1 MTSAAR
7 GRVVSGVDKPWR
19 DAIRLAANRPGE
31 DGRKKLALIAEKVV
45 DAAVE
50 GDLVAAK
57 EVGDRLDGKAMQPI
71 QHNDAPF
78 NPDSM
83 SDEELAAIASGRG
96 KRAAPS
102 PEDTTKLH

>member
-1 MTSAAR
+1 MTKAAR

-57 EVGDRLDGKAMQPI
+57 EVGDRLDGKAMQPVL
-71 QHNDAPF
+71 HSDAPF
-78 NPDSM
+78 NPDQM
-83 SDEELAAIASGRG
+83 TDDELAAIASGRG
-96 KRAAPS
+96 HRAAS
-102 PEDTTKLH
+102 PQEDSTKLH